1 MTVISLVQSNI
12 IHRGS
17 SAYKERVFQK
27 NKARKF
33 LVIFLIFLIISVCF
47 LYILQVNTLA
57 AKSYK
62 IRSLKKEISQL
73 EEKNKILQVNISNL
87 KSINVLQ
94 SKTEEFNMVRAQN
107 IEYVTVPSGSV
118 VAAK

>member
-12 IHRGS
+12 IHRCS
-17 SAYKERVFQK
+17 SAYKERIFQK

-33 LVIFLIFLIISVCF
+33 LAILLIFFIISICF
-47 LYILQVNTLA
+47 LYILQVNSLA

-62 IRSLKKEISQL
+62 IRSFKKEINGL
-73 EEKNKILQVNISNL
+73 GEKNKALQVDISNL

-94 SKTEEFNMVRAQN
+94 SKTQDFNMVKAQN
-107 IEYVTVPSGSV
+107 IEYVTLSSDSV

>member
-12 IHRGS
+12 IHRRS
-17 SAYKERVFQK
+17 SAFKERVFQK

-33 LVIFLIFLIISVCF
+33 LAMLLIFSIISICF
-47 LYILQVNTLA
+47 LYILQVNSLA

-62 IRSLKKEISQL
+62 IRDLKKEISGL
-73 EEKNKILQVNISNL
+73 GEKNKALQVNISNL
-87 KSINVLQ
+87 KSINALQ
-94 SKTEEFNMVRAQN
+94 LKTEDFNMVKAQN
-107 IEYVTVPSGSV
+107 VEYVTLPSDSV

>member
-12 IHRGS
+12 IRQRS
-17 SAYKERVFQK
+17 SAYKERIFQK

-33 LVIFLIFLIISVCF
+33 LAILLIFLIVSFCF
-47 LYILQVNTLA
+47 LYILQVNSLA

-62 IRSLKKEISQL
+62 IRDFKKEISGL
-73 EEKNKILQVNISNL
+73 GEKNKALQVNISNL

-94 SKTEEFNMVRAQN
+94 SKTRDFNMVEAQN
-107 IEYVTVPSGSV
+107 IEYVVLPLDSV